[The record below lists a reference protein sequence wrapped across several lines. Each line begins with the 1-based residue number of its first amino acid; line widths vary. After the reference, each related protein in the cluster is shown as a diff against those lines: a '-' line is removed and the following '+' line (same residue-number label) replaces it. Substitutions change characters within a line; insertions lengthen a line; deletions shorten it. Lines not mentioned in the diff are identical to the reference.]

1 MRGAMQRAQSI
12 HMGRRGRLSIAA
24 SARGSKNF
32 LSGMGELDLNDFN
45 SSLGSPLESYEEA
58 TLSLV
63 GGKAL
68 QCWRLAKYGFPV
80 RKLAACVVC
89 CTLSCARIIYH
100 KLISYAH
107 IICSYL
113 LCIIYHMLI
122 ISYHSYII
130 SCQYRNPTHS
140 VCIYFTD
147 ICLLSTHRGCRSS
160 GVD

>member
-12 HMGRRGRLSIAA
+12 HIGRRGRLSVAA

-45 SSLGSPLESYEEA
+45 SSLGCPLESYEEA

-80 RKLAACVVC
+80 RKL
-89 CTLSCARIIYH
+89 LFDN
-100 KLISYAH
+100 
-107 IICSYL
+107 ICRL
-113 LCIIYHMLI
+113 LMC
-122 ISYHSYII
+122 
-130 SCQYRNPTHS
+130 
-140 VCIYFTD
+140 
-147 ICLLSTHRGCRSS
+147 CLLLI
-160 GVD
+160 